1 MYQPLST
8 SRREI
13 RLLQIVQGSE
23 DGPIECSLHTV
34 DFDDIDFEFAALS
47 YVWGDES
54 ITKNVLVD
62 GHQRA
67 VTTNLESALRN
78 FWRYFAKNGVN
89 TIRRANLVSSMM
101 DQPGGLAGLRRYLGS
116 ENCDLHHES
125 DAEDGGDAEDDEDAK
140 DEGDPESGRGT
151 DGEEDTDGEQDSE
164 ESGLEYDNDPNG
176 TSIKDGLMV
185 ERILC
190 SHRRAR
196 VGGGNLPIWIDAVCI
211 NQADPAEKSKQIP
224 MMRDIYAKA
233 ACVFSWLG
241 PPDHRNVDLALSTI
255 RKLAV
260 HLHSDGYS
268 RAELNRDHP
277 ELCKIHYNHVPFNR
291 YWEAISNFAN
301 AEYFERLW
309 IFQELWATDDA
320 IFLCGDEYLPMRS
333 LTRYHAWAVSLAQG
347 GVDPPSP
354 PLTIPIFAP
363 ITQVYEMK
371 AGLKHAPVGTR
382 LFLNI
387 VRQWRCKNPRDKVFA
402 LFGIFR
408 MDLTPDYTM
417 PVAEVY
423 ASWATNPC
431 QDLPLGSLLFYSGIG
446 LYPRPPNNHGL
457 ASWQPNFEVVGEQV
471 KSFDASYAYQYLD
484 IEVPARFQPTVS
496 QTRGLTCFG
505 ARVTKLS
512 RVVAEAPKPTL
523 DTSARV
529 GDLESKHL
537 RLPTRQSMLPVLK
550 YLVDHR
556 RRLWAPAYHHKG
568 SPLWGFV
575 ETVNESVGGG
585 SPATSD
591 LTPDILRGFSA
602 RRLIKAAQSQ
612 IASTMDGPD
621 DFTKEELQFMGVQS
635 LGELND
641 CLGDVPWS
649 SDKGVPRTPEL
660 KARQK
665 DAVSQFV
672 SRLWIF
678 AFTKSLF
685 HTEDGRLGAGPPG
698 MEAGDCVYLVH
709 GCSWPVL
716 VRGPEGGR
724 RHVGVSYIPGLSGA
738 QSFQVLKDRAKEVQP
753 VHLA

>member
-1 MYQPLST
+1 MYQPLDT

-23 DGPIECSLHTV
+23 DGPIECTLHMV

-54 ITKNVLVD
+54 ITADILVD
-62 GHQRA
+62 GHLRS

-89 TIRRANLVSSMM
+89 TIRRANLVSSMIE
-101 DQPGGLAGLRRYLGS
+101 QPGGLAGLRKYLGS
-116 ENCDLHHES
+116 ETCDLHHES
-125 DAEDGGDAEDDEDAK
+125 DAEDEGHVEDGEDDEDENS
-140 DEGDPESGRGT
+140 DSEGDPEDSGS
-151 DGEEDTDGEQDSE
+151 EDNNDSD
-164 ESGLEYDNDPNG
+164 SP
-176 TSIKDGLMV
+176 SIKDQLMV

-241 PPDHRNVDLALSTI
+241 PPDQRNVDLALSTI

-260 HLHSDGYS
+260 HLYSDGYS
-268 RAELNRDHP
+268 RSELNRDHP

-333 LTRYHAWAVSLAQG
+333 LTRYHAWALSLVRDG
-347 GVDPPSP
+347 IDPPSP

-371 AGLKHAPVGTR
+371 AGLKHEPVGTR
-382 LFLNI
+382 VFLNI
-387 VRQWRCKNPRDKVFA
+387 IRQWRCKNPRDKVFA

-423 ASWATNPC
+423 SNWATNAY

-446 LYPRPPNNHGL
+446 LYPRPSNSHCL
-457 ASWQPNFEVVGEQV
+457 ASWQPDFEVVGEQV
-471 KSFDASYAYQYLD
+471 KSFDAAYAYRYLD
-484 IEVPARFQPTVS
+484 RKVPARFQPSVS
-496 QTRGLTCFG
+496 HQTRGLTCFG
-505 ARVTKLS
+505 VRMTKVS
-512 RVVAEAPKPTL
+512 KVAAQAPKPTL
-523 DTSARV
+523 DASARG
-529 GDLESKHL
+529 GDIQARHL
-537 RLPTRQSMLPVLK
+537 QLPSRQSMFPVLK
-550 YLVDHR
+550 YIVDNR
-556 RRLWAPAYHHKG
+556 RRFWPAAYHNKG
-568 SPLWGFV
+568 SPLWEFV

-585 SPATSD
+585 SPPTSE
-591 LTPDILRGFSA
+591 LTADVLRGFSA
-602 RRLIKAAQSQ
+602 RKLIKAAQSQ
-612 IASTMDGPD
+612 IASTMDGPN
-621 DFTKEELQFMGVQS
+621 DFTEEELQFMGFQS
-635 LGELND
+635 QEELRE
-641 CLGDVPWS
+641 CLAELPTS
-649 SDKGVPRTPEL
+649 SDEKDGGHRTPEL

-698 MEAGDCVYLVH
+698 TEAGDLVYLIY
-709 GCSWPVL
+709 GCSVPVL
-716 VRGPEGGR
+716 VREVEGKV

-738 QSFQVLKDRAKEVQP
+738 QSFQVLEDRASEVQP
-753 VHLA
+753 VHLV